1 MRHGTSSR
9 RLLACSHGFRLLKK
23 GFTMRK
29 FIIAAIATWLLL
41 LFLERSNMTTTNIVG
56 QSADVRS
63 VRPDR

>member
-1 MRHGTSSR
+1 MPHGNSSR

-23 GFTMRK
+23 GFTDGK
-29 FIIAAIATWLLL
+29 FIIAAIATGLLL
-41 LFLERSNMTTTNIVG
+41 LFFERSNMATTNIVG

>member
-1 MRHGTSSR
+1 
-9 RLLACSHGFRLLKK
+9 
-23 GFTMRK
+23 MRK

-41 LFLERSNMTTTNIVG
+41 LFCERSNMATTNSVG